1 MQTVDD
7 QTLVGKLTGDQTR
20 RSFIKAVAA
29 AGASTVAA
37 QALEIA
43 GVTDLMTDSA
53 LAAGD
58 ATPFSEFTA
67 LAASSLDRFE
77 VPPGFRADVLIRYGD
92 TFANTDGTS
101 WTYGYNNDYLA
112 YFPLDGEN
120 EGLIF
125 VNHEYPAPFFQNG
138 YKQTGVENPA
148 GAPAAKHT
156 KTDAEIHQ
164 EMESVGNSIVHIKRG
179 ADGIWKVV
187 SPSRYNRRIFGGD
200 VPGKPDTPLTFTGP
214 LAGAPG
220 TVLQAGSGGTV
231 GTAGVRGPRIAV
243 GTTAPGTIGNCSG
256 GITPWGTALSCE
268 ENYDGYG
275 FALGNQDFF
284 YGWGQVAGNEYKAD
298 TGAVGESQ
306 RYGWVCEHDPHDPAF
321 VGRKHTALG
330 RFRHENT
337 AFRQAPGKKF
347 VLYMGD
353 DQANQ
358 ATYKFVSTR
367 AFVPGD
373 RANNL
378 QILTEGTLYVARWAP
393 EGRRR
398 FSAING
404 PLLTATSGTGQWVKV
419 EDWELYDTRLSLGG
433 YTTSTAG
440 TRRPKQGTT
449 TGDTDPTSANYA
461 GRFNRDIDTGGG
473 VLANEWLTHFAM
485 NRPEDVE
492 VDSDGTV
499 YIALTNNSGVND
511 VHGSVRRLTEAG
523 NDPEALTFTW
533 QDYASGGVTG
543 RPAEGEKGF
552 SSCDNLVFD
561 SAHNLWIVTD
571 ISSASL
577 RGSTNAAPPLR
588 LPRQQRGLH
597 DPAQRPER
605 RDRVPLREHADRGG
619 GHGPVLHA
627 RRADAVHQRPAPG
640 RGHGDA
646 DLGGVRRRAD
656 LLVLVAGR
664 GPHGELHAVHPD
676 PGDRGDHAGAPAG
689 ARLPVHPAA
698 EPDDPRG
705 DPGDPRRAGQP
716 DPGGHVAAGAHAAGA
731 EEGQRRGLPPGGRAG
746 DVRGQRAGDRAD
758 PAAREGRPAHADGR
772 LADAEGQPGRV
783 EHRDRAPVEHRQ
795 GGPAAAVAAER
806 DARGPGDRP
815 RRQRAHDEEEHAD
828 RLAAPVLTGG
838 RPRRVA
844 GATATGD
851 GRRPARRRPSAAP
864 VRTPGRPH
872 PPAGSRPGRSRR
884 DGGCAGAAGA
894 GGSVPC
900 GGP

>member
-92 TFANTDGTS
+92 TFANTDGTT

-378 QILTEGTLYVARWAP
+378 LILTEGTLYVARWAP

-440 TRRPKQGTT
+440 TRRPKQGTN

-561 SAHNLWIVTD
+561 SANNLWIVTD

-577 RGSTNAAPPLR
+577 RGSTNAAPHYDYHANNAVFMI
-588 LPRQQRGLH
+588 PRSGPNAGIAFRFANMPIEAEGTGPYFTPDEQTLFINVQHPGEVTATRTSAVFG
-597 DPAQRPER
+597 DVQTYSSWWPDGDRTANFTPSTPIPATVAITRVRP
-605 RDRVPLREHADRGG
+605 
-619 GHGPVLHA
+619 
-627 RRADAVHQRPAPG
+627 PAPG
-640 RGHGDA
+640 SPSTPPPSQTIPAGIPATPGVPGSPTPA
-646 DLGGVRRRAD
+646 DTSRPVLTRLALKKVSAAGFRR
-656 LLVLVAGR
+656 
-664 GPHGELHAVHPD
+664 
-676 PGDRGDHAGAPAG
+676 AG
-689 ARLPVHPAA
+689 ARVTFAVSEPAT
-698 EPDDPRG
+698 
-705 DPGDPRRAGQP
+705 
-716 DPGGHVAAGAHAAGA
+716 
-731 EEGQRRGLPPGGRAG
+731 
-746 DVRGQRAGDRAD
+746 VRI
-758 PAAREGRPAHADGR
+758 R
-772 LADAEGQPGRV
+772 L
-783 EHRDRAPVEHRQ
+783 
-795 GGPAAAVAAER
+795 
-806 DARGPGDRP
+806 
-815 RRQRAHDEEEHAD
+815 
-828 RLAAPVLTGG
+828 LAKV
-838 RPRRVA
+838 
-844 GATATGD
+844 
-851 GRRPARRRPSAAP
+851 GRRTLTVGSRTLKVSRVGSSTVTVRPSSTGKA
-864 VRTPGRPH
+864 VLRL
-872 PPAGSRPGRSRR
+872 RSRLNVTLEVR
-884 DGGCAGAAGA
+884 ATDLAGNARTTKKSARIG
-894 GGSVPC
+894 
-900 GGP
+900 